1 MHAQRRESH
10 EKDSDVSRATY
21 RWGEW
26 RYHHCAL
33 ITRDCWERENPEGGQ
48 LQRVR
53 DDNEWINEYWYLN
66 TVSVL
71 YNQEESGVKIFFM
84 KGEMLQYSVRE
95 NV

>member
-1 MHAQRRESH
+1 MCLGPPIGEGSGGTTTVLSLLVIVGK
-10 EKDSDVSRATY
+10 EKIQKEASS
-21 RWGEW
+21 
-26 RYHHCAL
+26 
-33 ITRDCWERENPEGGQ
+33 
-48 LQRVR
+48 RVR

-66 TVSVL
+66 TVGVL